1 MGNLFY
7 LINYFYRNKEEEE
20 NQKNVF
26 EETFQNI
33 NEIETILNEQKIKD
47 KKRTEKE
54 EKILKKRLNE
64 ITVILD
70 ESIKIGR
77 NLAKES
83 IKKIENDLEEKININ
98 ESIKSQEFEKLEN
111 ELSNK
116 KKEIDLNTE
125 NEIKKLKMKI
135 DDALYNKDRKTQ

>member
-98 ESIKSQEFEKLEN
+98 ELIKSQEFEKLE
-111 ELSNK
+111 
-116 KKEIDLNTE
+116 I
-125 NEIKKLKMKI
+125 
-135 DDALYNKDRKTQ
+135 